1 MGMQDHR
8 RCQSSPSG
16 WWWLLPGPPA
26 SGCRSRDQVD
36 RTVDQ
41 LAHTAARRSGA
52 PSSLDDAD
60 TRDFRPLLGA
70 CADRPCNCTAAEQRD
85 ELTALHSRTS
95 LARATNTSDKET
107 PSDAAVFRLTAM

>member
-1 MGMQDHR
+1 MPIITIGM
-8 RCQSSPSG
+8 
-16 WWWLLPGPPA
+16 
-26 SGCRSRDQVD
+26 V
-36 RTVDQ
+36 VV
-41 LAHTAARRSGA
+41 AAWAAWVGGVPKSRSGRPDGRSVSA
-52 PSSLDDAD
+52 YRRPAVGRALVLDDAD

-85 ELTALHSRTS
+85 ELTAPHSRTS